1 MSNTALV
8 VATTTLL
15 LELMADAQQHT
26 PLLSIRN
33 LAVEFEVHGT
43 LIEAVRDVSFDI
55 YPGTSVALV
64 GESGSGKSVIAR
76 TIMGLLAKNGRI
88 SHGQIIL
95 NAPEHDE
102 NIDIAQQDINGET
115 MLSIRGGTISMIF
128 QEPMVSL
135 SPLHTIGDQISEA
148 LLIHRDVSR
157 KEGMKL
163 TRDMLELVGFR
174 NAADMLGAYPFELS
188 GGMRQRAMIAMA
200 LVCRPALL
208 IADEPTTAL
217 DVTIQAQILEL
228 IAGLQKKLNMAV
240 LMITHDLGVVA
251 NVAEQVVVLYQGR
264 VMERGTVE
272 QIFRSS
278 GHPYTKALMAAVPRF
293 DMGPGE
299 RLTPIREVNPKIGST
314 LKQAKEEI
322 HTHSDILVVKNIS
335 KTFYLRASDW
345 SLKSQSR
352 TIKAVDD
359 VSFTLRRGECL
370 GLVGESGSGK
380 STLAKM
386 VAQAFNPDTGDIFF
400 HTGDRTLDLNHLDN
414 QALQEYR
421 RRAQYIFQDP
431 VGSLNPRMTIF
442 DIIREP
448 LVIHQIGN
456 MDQQIEM
463 VKELMELVGLDTRF
477 LRRYPHS
484 FSGGQR
490 QRIGIARALAL
501 QPELLI
507 CDEPV
512 SALDVSIQ
520 AQVLNLLRDLR
531 KELHLSYLFISHNLA
546 VIDYIADRVA
556 VMLEGRLVEITDRHT
571 LFTNPLHPYTQS
583 LLAAV
588 PFADLDHPL
597 DFSTLKSSQD
607 TKFWEPVFRE
617 VKNTQMQLIEVEPD
631 HWVRMHPAEQAC
643 A

>member
-1 MSNTALV
+1 
-8 VATTTLL
+8 
-15 LELMADAQQHT
+15 MAANEIE
-26 PLLSIRN
+26 PLLSIRD
-33 LAVEFEVHGT
+33 LEVDFEVHGT
-43 LIEAVRDVSFDI
+43 TVNAVQGVSFDI

-76 TIMGLLAKNGRI
+76 SIMGLIASNGRI
-88 SHGQIIL
+88 SGGQILL
-95 NAPEHDE
+95 NSPDH
-102 NIDIAQQDINGET
+102 NKVIDIAAQDPDGKV
-115 MLSIRGGTISMIF
+115 MQSIRGGTISMIF

-135 SPLHTIGDQISEA
+135 SPVHKIGDQISEA
-148 LLIHRDVSR
+148 LMIHRDVSN
-157 KEGMKL
+157 KEGEDL
-163 TRDMLELVGFR
+163 TVNMLKLVGFR
-174 NAADMLGAYPFELS
+174 NAAEMMSAYPFELS

-228 IAGLQKKLNMAV
+228 IASLQKKLNMAV

-251 NVAEQVVVLYQGR
+251 NVAEYVVVLYQGR

-272 QIFRSS
+272 HIYRNPGHRYTRS
-278 GHPYTKALMAAVPRF
+278 LMAAVPRF
-293 DMGPGE
+293 DMGPDE
-299 RLTPIREVNPKIGST
+299 RLTPIREIKPKIGSL
-314 LKQAKEEI
+314 LKQKEI
-322 HTHSDILVVKNIS
+322 HEHASSDIITVENVS
-335 KTFYLRASDW
+335 KTFTLRSSNW
-345 SLKSQSR
+345 SFKSRSR
-352 TIKAVDD
+352 TIVAVDD

-380 STLAKM
+380 TTLAKM
-386 VAQAFNPDTGDIFF
+386 VAHAISPDRGDILFYSR
-400 HTGDRTLDLNHLDN
+400 DRVYDIDNLDN
-414 QALQEYR
+414 DELLEYR
-421 RRAQYIFQDP
+421 RKVQYIFQDP

-448 LVIHQIGN
+448 LIIHKLG
-456 MDQQIEM
+456 DRDHQIEM
-463 VKELMELVGLDTRF
+463 VKELMELVGLDARF

-531 KELHLSYLFISHNLA
+531 KELNLSYLFISHNLA

-556 VMLEGRLVEITDRHT
+556 VMLEGRLVEIADRHS
-571 LFTNPLHPYTQS
+571 LFTQPQHPYTQS
-583 LLAAV
+583 LLSAV

-597 DFSTLKSSQD
+597 DFSTLQTNLD
-607 TKFWEPVFRE
+607 TSHWDPVFRE
-617 VKNTQMQLIEVEPD
+617 QPGAKMQLVEVEPD
-631 HWVRMHPAEQAC
+631 HWVRMHPPVQAY

>member
-1 MSNTALV
+1 MTDQQSAKPLV
-8 VATTTLL
+8 
-15 LELMADAQQHT
+15 
-26 PLLSIRN
+26 SIRK
-33 LAVEFEVHGT
+33 LAIEFEVHGT
-43 LIEAVRDVSFDI
+43 LINAVQDVSFDI

-76 TIMGLLAKNGRI
+76 TLMGLLAKNGRI
-88 SHGQIIL
+88 SRGQIL
-95 NAPEHDE
+95 LDAPDHDGI
-102 NIDIAQQDINGET
+102 IDVVQQDVDGKT
-115 MLSIRGGTISMIF
+115 MRSIRGGTISMIF

-148 LLIHRDVSR
+148 LLIHQDVSH
-157 KEGMKL
+157 KEGMDL

-174 NAADMLGAYPFELS
+174 NAQDMLGAYPFELS

-228 IAGLQKKLNMAV
+228 IARLQKQLNMAV

-264 VMERGTVE
+264 VMERGTVK
-272 QIFRSS
+272 QIFSEA
-278 GHPYTKALMAAVPRF
+278 GHPYTRALMAAVPRF

-299 RLTPIREVNPKIGST
+299 RLIPIREVKPKIGST
-314 LKQAKEEI
+314 LKAAEKLGHQ
-322 HTHSDILVVKNIS
+322 HRDILEVKNIS
-335 KTFYLRASDW
+335 KTFHLRASDW
-345 SLKSQSR
+345 SLKNTSR
-352 TIKAVDD
+352 TILAVDD
-359 VSFTLRRGECL
+359 VSFTLRRGESL

-386 VAQAFNPDTGDIFF
+386 VAQAFSPDSGEILF
-400 HTGDRTLDLNHLDN
+400 HSGDRTLDINRLDN

-431 VGSLNPRMTIF
+431 VGSLDPRMTIF

-448 LVIHQIGN
+448 LVIHHIGTL
-456 MDQQIEM
+456 DQQIEM
-463 VKELMELVGLDTRF
+463 VKELMDLVGLNTRF

-531 KELHLSYLFISHNLA
+531 KELNLSYLFISHNLA

-556 VMLEGRLVEITDRHT
+556 VMLEGRLVEIADRHT
-571 LFTNPLHPYTQS
+571 LFKNPMHPYTQS

-588 PFADLDHPL
+588 PFADLEHPL

-607 TKFWEPVFRE
+607 TQSWDPVFRE
-617 VKNTQMQLIEVEPD
+617 QAGQTMTLLEVETD
-631 HWVRMHPAEQAC
+631 HWVRMHPVDSIQAR

>member
-1 MSNTALV
+1 MTSS
-8 VATTTLL
+8 
-15 LELMADAQQHT
+15 QIK
-26 PLLSIRN
+26 PLLSIQD
-33 LAVEFEVHGT
+33 LKIDFEVHGT
-43 LIEAVRDVSFDI
+43 TVNAVQGVSFDI

-76 TIMGLLAKNGRI
+76 TIMGLLASNGRI
-88 SHGQIIL
+88 SGGRIVL
-95 NAPEHDE
+95 NRDDSEAE
-102 NIDIAQQDINGET
+102 IDILAQDVDGKVMQ
-115 MLSIRGGTISMIF
+115 SIRGGSISMIF

-135 SPLHTIGDQISEA
+135 SPLHTIGDQVSEA
-148 LLIHRDVSR
+148 LMIHRDVSPD
-157 KEGMKL
+157 EGDKL
-163 TRDMLELVGFR
+163 TLEMLQLVGFR
-174 NAADMLGAYPFELS
+174 DPVQMMSAYPFELS

-228 IAGLQKKLNMAV
+228 IAGLQKQLNMAV

-272 QIFRSS
+272 QIYRRP
-278 GHPYTKALMAAVPRF
+278 GHRYTRALMDAVPRF
-293 DMGPGE
+293 DMGPEE
-299 RLTPIREVNPKIGST
+299 RLTPIREIKPKIGSMFERKT
-314 LKQAKEEI
+314 VEE
-322 HTHSDILVVKNIS
+322 HDHPDILTVENVS
-335 KTFYLRASDW
+335 KIFTLRSSNW
-345 SLKSQSR
+345 SFRARTR
-352 TIKAVDD
+352 TITAVDD

-370 GLVGESGSGK
+370 GLVGESGCGK
-380 STLAKM
+380 TTLAKI
-386 VAQAFNPDTGDIFF
+386 VARAHSPDQGKIHFYSGGKSYDVESLE
-400 HTGDRTLDLNHLDN
+400 D
-414 QALQEYR
+414 QELMDYR

-442 DIIREP
+442 DTIREP
-448 LVIHQIGN
+448 LSIHQIGDR
-456 MDQQIEM
+456 DQQIEI

-501 QPELLI
+501 QPEMLI

-531 KELHLSYLFISHNLA
+531 TELNLSYLFISHNLA

-556 VMLEGRLVEITDRHT
+556 VMLEGRLIEIADRHT
-571 LFTNPLHPYTQS
+571 LFTQPAHPYTQS
-583 LLAAV
+583 LLSAV

-597 DFSTLKSSQD
+597 DFKTLQLNQD
-607 TKFWEPVFRE
+607 ASNWDPVFRE
-617 VKNTQMQLIEVEPD
+617 LSHSQMQLHEIAPD
-631 HWVRMHPAEQAC
+631 HWVRMHLPQQAR

>member
-1 MSNTALV
+1 MNSKQA
-8 VATTTLL
+8 
-15 LELMADAQQHT
+15 T
-26 PLLSIRN
+26 PLLSIRD
-33 LAVEFEVHGT
+33 LAIEFDVHGT
-43 LIEAVRDVSFDI
+43 TIKAVQGVSFDI

-88 SHGQIIL
+88 SQGQIL
-95 NAPEHDE
+95 LTRPDQDQT
-102 NIDIAQQDINGET
+102 IDIAQQDMNGKV
-115 MLSIRGGTISMIF
+115 MQSIRGGSISMIF

-148 LLIHRDVSR
+148 LLIHRDVST
-157 KEGMKL
+157 KQGMEL
-163 TRDMLELVGFR
+163 TRDMLDLVGFR
-174 NAADMLGAYPFELS
+174 NADEMLGAYPFELS

-228 IAGLQKKLNMAV
+228 ISGLQKQLNMAV

-251 NVAEQVVVLYQGR
+251 NVAEQVVVLYQGQI
-264 VMERGTVE
+264 MERGSVE
-272 QIFRSS
+272 QIFREP
-278 GHPYTKALMAAVPRF
+278 GHPYTRALMAAVPRF
-293 DMGPGE
+293 DMAPGE
-299 RLTPIREVNPKIGST
+299 RLTPIREVKPKIGSSLRQLET
-314 LKQAKEEI
+314 PKHQ
-322 HTHSDILVVKNIS
+322 SPDILVVNNVS
-335 KTFYLRASDW
+335 KTFHLRASNW
-345 SLKSQSR
+345 SIKSKSR
-352 TIKAVDD
+352 TILAVDD
-359 VSFTLRRGECL
+359 VSFTLRRGESL

-380 STLAKM
+380 TTLAKM
-386 VAQAFNPDTGDIFF
+386 VAQAFSPDQGDIYF
-400 HTGDRTLDLNHLDN
+400 HTGTRTLDINQLDN

-448 LVIHQIGN
+448 LVIHHIGDF
-456 MDQQIEM
+456 DQQIEM

-531 KELHLSYLFISHNLA
+531 KELNLSYLFISHNLA

-556 VMLEGRLVEITDRHT
+556 VMLEGRLVEIADRHT

-607 TKFWEPVFRE
+607 TQSWDPIYRE
-617 VKNTQMQLIEVEPD
+617 DSASTMLLMEVETD
-631 HWVRMHPAEQAC
+631 HWVRMHAPERAYA
-643 A
+643 

>member
-1 MSNTALV
+1 
-8 VATTTLL
+8 
-15 LELMADAQQHT
+15 MASTQGK
-26 PLLSIRN
+26 PLLSIRD
-33 LAVEFEVHGT
+33 LVVDFEVHGAT
-43 LIEAVRDVSFDI
+43 VNAVQGVSFDI

-76 TIMGLLAKNGRI
+76 TILGLQASNGRV
-88 SHGQIIL
+88 SGGQILL
-95 NAPEHDE
+95 NQPDKRSE
-102 NIDIAQQDINGET
+102 IDIVAQDVDGKIMQ
-115 MLSIRGGTISMIF
+115 SIRGGTISMIF

-135 SPLHTIGDQISEA
+135 SPLHTIGDQVCEA
-148 LLIHRDVSR
+148 LMIHRDVSD
-157 KEGMKL
+157 KEGEDL
-163 TRDMLELVGFR
+163 TQDMLELVGFR
-174 NAADMLGAYPFELS
+174 NPKEMMSAYPFELS

-217 DVTIQAQILEL
+217 DVTIQAQILVL
-228 IAGLQKKLNMAV
+228 IASLQKKLNMAV

-264 VMERGTVE
+264 VMERGSVE
-272 QIFRSS
+272 QIYRTPGHRYTRS
-278 GHPYTKALMAAVPRF
+278 LMAAVPRF
-293 DMGPGE
+293 DMGPDE
-299 RLTPIREVNPKIGST
+299 RLTPIREIKPKVGSMFKRKT
-314 LKQAKEEI
+314 ADQ
-322 HTHSDILVVKNIS
+322 HSSSDILSVENVS
-335 KTFYLRASDW
+335 KTFTLRSSNW
-345 SLKSQSR
+345 SFRNRTR
-352 TIKAVDD
+352 TITAVDD

-370 GLVGESGSGK
+370 GLVGESGCGK
-380 STLAKM
+380 TTLAKM
-386 VAQAFNPDTGDIFF
+386 VARAFSPDQGDINFYF
-400 HTGDRTLDLNHLDN
+400 RNQVYKVNALDEQELND
-414 QALQEYR
+414 YR

-448 LVIHQIGN
+448 LAIHEIGDR
-456 MDQQIEM
+456 DQQIEI
-463 VKELMELVGLDTRF
+463 VKELMDLVGLDTRF

-520 AQVLNLLRDLR
+520 AQVLNILRDLR
-531 KELHLSYLFISHNLA
+531 SELNLSYLFISHNLA

-556 VMLEGRLVEITDRHT
+556 VMLEGRLIEIADRHT
-571 LFTNPLHPYTQS
+571 LFTQPTHPYTQS
-583 LLAAV
+583 LLGAV

-597 DFSTLKSSQD
+597 DFGSLQSSQD
-607 TKFWEPVFRE
+607 TISWDPVFRE
-617 VKNTQMQLIEVEPD
+617 QPDANMQLVEISPD
-631 HWVRMHPAEQAC
+631 HWVRMHHPRQAY

>member
-1 MSNTALV
+1 
-8 VATTTLL
+8 
-15 LELMADAQQHT
+15 MASSQIK
-26 PLLSIRN
+26 PLLSIQD
-33 LAVEFEVHGT
+33 LKIDFEVHGT
-43 LIEAVRDVSFDI
+43 TVNAVQGVSFDI

-76 TIMGLLAKNGRI
+76 TMMGLLSSNGRV
-88 SHGQIIL
+88 SGGRIL
-95 NAPEHDE
+95 LNHPGKPDE
-102 NIDIAQQDINGET
+102 INIVAQDIDGKV
-115 MLSIRGGTISMIF
+115 MQSIRGGSISMIF

-135 SPLHTIGDQISEA
+135 SPLHTIGDQVSEA
-148 LLIHRDVSR
+148 LMIHRDVS
-157 KEGMKL
+157 KSEGEKL
-163 TRDMLELVGFR
+163 TQDMLQLVGFR
-174 NAADMLGAYPFELS
+174 DPAQMMSAYPFELS

-251 NVAEQVVVLYQGR
+251 NVAEQVVVLYQGQ

-272 QIFRSS
+272 QIYRSP
-278 GHPYTKALMAAVPRF
+278 GHRYTRALMAAVPRF
-293 DMGPGE
+293 DMGPEE
-299 RLTPIREVNPKIGST
+299 RLTPIREIKPKIGSMFERKT
-314 LKQAKEEI
+314 TVD
-322 HTHSDILVVKNIS
+322 HDHSNILTVENVS
-335 KTFYLRASDW
+335 KTFTLRSSNW
-345 SLKSQSR
+345 SFRTRTR
-352 TIKAVDD
+352 TITAVDD

-370 GLVGESGSGK
+370 GLVGESGCGK
-380 STLAKM
+380 TTLAKM
-386 VAQAFNPDTGDIFF
+386 VARAHNPDRGKIHFYSGDQSYDVDSIE
-400 HTGDRTLDLNHLDN
+400 D
-414 QALQEYR
+414 QELKDYR

-431 VGSLNPRMTIF
+431 VGSLNPRMTIY
-442 DIIREP
+442 DTIREP
-448 LVIHQIGN
+448 LSIHQIGDR
-456 MDQQIEM
+456 DQQIEI

-501 QPELLI
+501 QPEMLI

-531 KELHLSYLFISHNLA
+531 KELNLSYLFISHNLA

-556 VMLEGRLVEITDRHT
+556 VMLEGRLIEIADRHT
-571 LFTNPLHPYTQS
+571 LFTQPAHPYTQS
-583 LLAAV
+583 LLSAV

-597 DFSTLKSSQD
+597 DFKTLQLNQDASSWD
-607 TKFWEPVFRE
+607 PVFRE
-617 VKNTQMQLIEVEPD
+617 RPGSQMQLHEIAPD
-631 HWVRMHPAEQAC
+631 HWVRMHQSQQAY

>member
-1 MSNTALV
+1 M
-8 VATTTLL
+8 ATT
-15 LELMADAQQHT
+15 QVK
-26 PLLSIRN
+26 PLLSIRD
-33 LAVEFEVHGT
+33 LVIDFDVHGAT
-43 LIEAVRDVSFDI
+43 VNAVRGVSFDI

-76 TIMGLLAKNGRI
+76 TIMGLLSNNGRI
-88 SHGQIIL
+88 NGGQILL
-95 NAPEHDE
+95 NQPNKHAE
-102 NIDIAQQDINGET
+102 IDIAAEDMDGKVMQ
-115 MLSIRGGTISMIF
+115 SIRGGIISMIF

-135 SPLHTIGDQISEA
+135 SPLHTIGDQVSEA
-148 LLIHRDVSR
+148 LMIHRDVSH
-157 KEGMKL
+157 KEGNQL
-163 TRDMLELVGFR
+163 TQDMLQLVGFR
-174 NAADMLGAYPFELS
+174 NSKDMMRAYPFELS

-228 IAGLQKKLNMAV
+228 IASLQQQLNMAV

-251 NVAEQVVVLYQGR
+251 NVAKHVVVLYQGQ
-264 VMERGTVE
+264 VMERGSVE
-272 QIFRSS
+272 QIIRSS
-278 GHPYTKALMAAVPRF
+278 EHPYTQALLAAVPRF
-293 DMGPGE
+293 DMGPDE
-299 RLTPIREVNPKIGST
+299 RLTPIREIKPKIGSM
-314 LKQAKEEI
+314 LKQKTSD
-322 HTHSDILVVKNIS
+322 THSNADILTVENVS
-335 KTFYLRASDW
+335 KTFSLRSNDW
-345 SLKSQSR
+345 SFKTRTR

-380 STLAKM
+380 TTLAKM
-386 VAQAFNPDTGDIFF
+386 VAQAYNPDQGDINFYSR
-400 HTGDRTLDLNHLDN
+400 DQVYKVNVLDEH
-414 QALQEYR
+414 QLQDYR

-448 LVIHQIGN
+448 LLIHRVGN
-456 MDQQIEM
+456 RDQQNEM

-501 QPELLI
+501 QPEMLI

-520 AQVLNLLRDLR
+520 AQILNLLRDLR
-531 KELHLSYLFISHNLA
+531 TELNLSYLFISHNLA

-556 VMLEGRLVEITDRHT
+556 VMLGGRLVEIADRHT
-571 LFTNPLHPYTQS
+571 LFTQPKHPYTQS
-583 LLAAV
+583 LLGAI

-597 DFSTLKSSQD
+597 DFAAVQSNQDISTWD
-607 TKFWEPVFRE
+607 PIFHERP
-617 VKNTQMQLIEVEPD
+617 NANMQLVEVAPD
-631 HWVRMHPAEQAC
+631 HWVRMQQTQQNYA
-643 A
+643 

>member
-1 MSNTALV
+1 MK
-8 VATTTLL
+8 
-15 LELMADAQQHT
+15 
-26 PLLSIRN
+26 PLLSIQD
-33 LAVEFEVHGT
+33 LKVDFEVHGT
-43 LIEAVRDVSFDI
+43 TINAVQGVSFDI

-76 TIMGLLAKNGRI
+76 TMMGLLSSNGRV
-88 SHGQIIL
+88 SGGRIIL
-95 NAPEHDE
+95 NRDHGQAE
-102 NIDIAQQDINGET
+102 IDVVTQDTDGKV
-115 MLSIRGGTISMIF
+115 MQSIRGGSISMIF

-135 SPLHTIGDQISEA
+135 SPLHTIGDQVSEA
-148 LLIHRDVSR
+148 LMIHRDVSR
-157 KEGMKL
+157 SDGDKL
-163 TRDMLELVGFR
+163 TQDMLQLVGFR
-174 NAADMLGAYPFELS
+174 DPAQMMSAYPFELS

-228 IAGLQKKLNMAV
+228 IAGLQKQLNMAV

-251 NVAEQVVVLYQGR
+251 NVAEQVVVLYQGQ

-272 QIFRSS
+272 QIYRNP
-278 GHPYTKALMAAVPRF
+278 GHRYTRALMAAVPRF
-293 DMGPGE
+293 DMGPEE
-299 RLTPIREVNPKIGST
+299 RLTPIREIKPKVGSMFKRKAADD
-314 LKQAKEEI
+314 LD
-322 HTHSDILVVKNIS
+322 HPDILTVENIS
-335 KTFYLRASDW
+335 KSFTLRSSNW
-345 SLKSQSR
+345 SFRTRTR
-352 TIKAVDD
+352 TITAVDD

-370 GLVGESGSGK
+370 GLVGESGCGK
-380 STLAKM
+380 TTLAKM
-386 VAQAFNPDTGDIFF
+386 VARAHSPDRGKIHFYSGNRSYDVASIE
-400 HTGDRTLDLNHLDN
+400 DQDLKD
-414 QALQEYR
+414 YR

-431 VGSLNPRMTIF
+431 VGSLNPRMTIY
-442 DIIREP
+442 DTIREP
-448 LVIHQIGN
+448 LSIHEIGDR
-456 MDQQIEM
+456 DQQIEI
-463 VKELMELVGLDTRF
+463 VKALMDLVGLDTRF

-531 KELHLSYLFISHNLA
+531 TELNLSYLFISHNLA

-556 VMLEGRLVEITDRHT
+556 VMLEGRLIEIADRHT
-571 LFTNPLHPYTQS
+571 LFTQPAHPYTQS
-583 LLAAV
+583 LLSAV

-597 DFSTLKSSQD
+597 DFKTLQSNQD
-607 TKFWEPVFRE
+607 ASRWDPVFRE
-617 VKNTQMQLIEVEPD
+617 QGDSPMQLVEISPD
-631 HWVRMHPAEQAC
+631 HWVRMQPSQQAY

>member
-1 MSNTALV
+1 M
-8 VATTTLL
+8 ATPRIK
-15 LELMADAQQHT
+15 
-26 PLLSIRN
+26 PLLSIQD
-33 LAVEFEVHGT
+33 LKIDFEVHGT
-43 LIEAVRDVSFDI
+43 TINAVQGVSFDI

-76 TIMGLLAKNGRI
+76 SIMGLLASNGRASGGRIMLNRDHDQTKNGQ
-88 SHGQIIL
+88 S
-95 NAPEHDE
+95 E
-102 NIDIAQQDINGET
+102 IDILAQDDDSKVMQ
-115 MLSIRGGTISMIF
+115 SIRGGTISMIF

-135 SPLHTIGDQISEA
+135 SPLHTIGDQVSEA
-148 LLIHRDVSR
+148 LLIHRDVS
-157 KEGMKL
+157 KAEGEKL
-163 TRDMLELVGFR
+163 TLDMLQLVGFR
-174 NAADMLGAYPFELS
+174 DARQMMSAYSFELS

-228 IAGLQKKLNMAV
+228 IAGLQKQLNMAV

-272 QIFRSS
+272 QIYRNP
-278 GHPYTKALMAAVPRF
+278 GHRYTRALMDAVPRF
-293 DMGPGE
+293 DMGPEE
-299 RLTPIREVNPKIGST
+299 RLTPIREIKPKIGSMFQQ
-314 LKQAKEEI
+314 KAADV
-322 HTHSDILVVKNIS
+322 HGNPDILTVENVS
-335 KTFYLRASDW
+335 KSFTLRSSNW
-345 SLKSQSR
+345 SFRAR
-352 TIKAVDD
+352 TRIVKAVDD

-370 GLVGESGSGK
+370 GLVGESGCGK
-380 STLAKM
+380 TTLAKM
-386 VAQAFNPDTGDIFF
+386 VARAHRPDQGKIHFYS
-400 HTGDRTLDLNHLDN
+400 GDRSYDVESLEDQDLKD
-414 QALQEYR
+414 YR

-431 VGSLNPRMTIF
+431 VGSLNPRMTIY
-442 DIIREP
+442 DTIREP
-448 LVIHQIGN
+448 LAIHQIG
-456 MDQQIEM
+456 DRDRQIEI

-501 QPELLI
+501 QPEMLI

-520 AQVLNLLRDLR
+520 AQILNLLRDLR
-531 KELHLSYLFISHNLA
+531 TKLNLSYLFISHNLA

-556 VMLEGRLVEITDRHT
+556 VMLEGRLIEIADRHT
-571 LFTNPLHPYTQS
+571 LFTQPAHPYTQS
-583 LLAAV
+583 LLSAV

-597 DFSTLKSSQD
+597 DFKTLQLNQD
-607 TKFWEPVFRE
+607 ASAWELAFRE
-617 VKNTQMQLIEVEPD
+617 QAGAQMQLREIAPD
-631 HWVRMHPAEQAC
+631 HWVRMHQPQEAYA
-643 A
+643 

>member
-1 MSNTALV
+1 MDNQRA
-8 VATTTLL
+8 
-15 LELMADAQQHT
+15 T
-26 PLLSIRN
+26 PLLSIRD
-33 LAVEFEVHGT
+33 LAVEFDVHGT
-43 LIEAVRDVSFDI
+43 TIKAVQDVSFDI

-88 SHGQIIL
+88 SQGQIL
-95 NAPEHDE
+95 LTRPNQDQTL
-102 NIDIAQQDINGET
+102 DIAQLDMNGAT
-115 MLSIRGGTISMIF
+115 MQSIRGGSISMIF

-148 LLIHRDVSR
+148 LLIHRDVST
-157 KEGMKL
+157 KEGMEL
-163 TRDMLELVGFR
+163 TRDMLDLVGFR
-174 NAADMLGAYPFELS
+174 NAQEMLGAYPFELS

-228 IAGLQKKLNMAV
+228 INGLQKQFNMAV

-264 VMERGTVE
+264 VMERGSVE
-272 QIFRSS
+272 EIFRKS
-278 GHPYTKALMAAVPRF
+278 GHPYTRALMAAVPRF

-299 RLTPIREVNPKIGST
+299 RLTPIREVKPKIGSS
-314 LKQAKEEI
+314 LKQLETPE
-322 HTHSDILVVKNIS
+322 HQSPDILVVNNIS
-335 KTFYLRASDW
+335 KTFHLRASNW
-345 SLKSQSR
+345 SIKSKSR
-352 TIKAVDD
+352 SIRAVDD
-359 VSFTLRRGECL
+359 VSFTLHRGESL

-386 VAQAFNPDTGDIFF
+386 VAQAFSPDQGDIYF
-400 HTGDRTLDLNHLDN
+400 HTGARTLDINQLDN

-431 VGSLNPRMTIF
+431 VGSLDPRMTIF

-448 LVIHQIGN
+448 LVIHNVGDL
-456 MDQQIEM
+456 DQQIEM
-463 VKELMELVGLDTRF
+463 VKELMDLVGLDTRF

-531 KELHLSYLFISHNLA
+531 KELNLSYLFISHNLA

-556 VMLEGRLVEITDRHT
+556 VMLNGRLVEIADRHT
-571 LFTNPLHPYTQS
+571 LFSNPLHPYTRS

-588 PFADLDHPL
+588 PFADLNHPL
-597 DFSTLKSSQD
+597 DFRALKSSQD
-607 TKFWEPVFRE
+607 TQSWDPIYRE
-617 VKNTQMQLIEVEPD
+617 DSASTLLLMEVETD
-631 HWVRMHPAEQAC
+631 HWVRMHAPERAYA
-643 A
+643 

>member
-1 MSNTALV
+1 MPPSDFKPLV
-8 VATTTLL
+8 
-15 LELMADAQQHT
+15 
-26 PLLSIRN
+26 SIRD
-33 LAVEFEVHGT
+33 LKIDFEVHGT
-43 LIEAVRDVSFDI
+43 TINAVQGVSFDI

-76 TIMGLLAKNGRI
+76 TIMGLLASNGRV
-88 SHGQIIL
+88 SGGQILL
-95 NAPEHDE
+95 NQPDKNKE
-102 NIDIAQQDINGET
+102 IDIVAQEVDGKIMQ
-115 MLSIRGGTISMIF
+115 SIRGGSISMIF

-135 SPLHTIGDQISEA
+135 SPLHTIGDQVSEA
-148 LLIHRDVSR
+148 LMIHRDVSTE
-157 KEGMKL
+157 EGEEL
-163 TRDMLELVGFR
+163 TMDMLKLVGFR
-174 NAADMLGAYPFELS
+174 DPRQMMSAYPFELS

-228 IAGLQKKLNMAV
+228 IANLQKRLNMAV

-272 QIFRSS
+272 QIYKSP
-278 GHPYTKALMAAVPRF
+278 GHRYTRALMAAVPRF
-293 DMGPGE
+293 DMGPEE
-299 RLTPIREVNPKIGST
+299 RLTPIREIKPKIGSMFERERVDDH
-314 LKQAKEEI
+314 Q
-322 HTHSDILVVKNIS
+322 HPDILTVENVS
-335 KTFYLRASDW
+335 KSFTLRSSNW
-345 SLKSQSR
+345 SFRTRTR

-359 VSFTLRRGECL
+359 VSFTLHRGECL
-370 GLVGESGSGK
+370 GLVGESGCGK
-380 STLAKM
+380 TTLAKM
-386 VAQAFNPDTGDIFF
+386 VARAHNSDSGKIHFYS
-400 HTGDRTLDLNHLDN
+400 GDRSYDVESLDDEELKD
-414 QALQEYR
+414 YR

-448 LVIHQIGN
+448 LSIHQVG
-456 MDQQIEM
+456 DREQQIEI
-463 VKELMELVGLDTRF
+463 VKELMDLVGLDTRF

-501 QPELLI
+501 QPEMLI

-531 KELHLSYLFISHNLA
+531 KELNLSYLFISHNLA

-556 VMLEGRLVEITDRHT
+556 VMLQGRLIEIADRHT
-571 LFTNPLHPYTQS
+571 LFTQPAHPYTQS
-583 LLAAV
+583 LLSAV
-588 PFADLDHPL
+588 PFADLNHPL
-597 DFSTLKSSQD
+597 DFNTLQLNQD
-607 TKFWEPVFRE
+607 SMSWDPVFRE
-617 VKNTQMQLIEVEPD
+617 QAETPMQLVEISPD
-631 HWVRMHPAEQAC
+631 HWVRMHPPQQAT